1 MTYKPL
7 FSRFLSA
14 APEGKL
20 HFAAHSHH
28 YWPDVTWDAQQQA
41 WLDAAKGADDKWGH
55 LFGRVLPDAQAHIAR
70 VLGLPDPA
78 TIAFAPNTH
87 DFMLRLCSCVEQ
99 RPVRVLSTDGEFLT
113 FARQSARSEEAGQ
126 MQVTRVPVEP
136 LDTFGDRLMD
146 AARSGDFDLVYVS
159 QVFYGSGFVFDRFA
173 ELVDAVR
180 SEDCL
185 IAIDGYHSFM
195 ALPTDLGPV
204 ADRVF
209 FLAGG
214 YKYAMS
220 GEGVCFMHCP
230 PGIAPRPVNTGW
242 FAGFGKLADTQP
254 GQVAY
259 SEDGLRFHGATM
271 DFTPLYRFNAA
282 MQLLVD
288 RGLDVAAIHAHVEAL
303 QRRMIEGL
311 AARPIPVLPLD
322 ALIPGA
328 DAVGQRGHF
337 LTFRTP
343 HAADLH
349 RRLAEAGVATDY
361 RGDRLRF
368 GFAIYHDAED
378 VDELLRRLGQVR

>member
-1 MTYKPL
+1 MSHKHL
-7 FSRFLSA
+7 FSRFFAA
-14 APEGKL
+14 APAGKL

-28 YWPDVTWDAQQQA
+28 YWPDVTWEAQQQA
-41 WLDAAKGADDKWGH
+41 WQDAAASADDKWGH
-55 LFGRVLPDAQAHIAR
+55 LFGEVLGSAQAHVAR
-70 VLGLPDPA
+70 ILGLPDPS

-87 DFMLRLCSCVEQ
+87 EFMLRLVSCVEG
-99 RPVRVLSTDGEFLT
+99 RPVRVLATDGEFLT

-136 LDTFGDRLMD
+136 FDSFADRLLD
-146 AARSGDFDLVYVS
+146 AARTGSFDLVYVS
-159 QVFYGSGFVFDRFA
+159 HVFYGSGFVFDRFRDLA
-173 ELVDAVR
+173 DAVGD
-180 SEDCL
+180 EGCL

-209 FLAGG
+209 FMAGG

-230 PGIAPRPVNTGW
+230 PGFGPRPVNTGW
-242 FAGFGKLADTQP
+242 FAGFGKLADAQP

-259 SEDGLRFHGATM
+259 SADALRFHGATM

-282 MQLLVD
+282 MRLLVD
-288 RGLDVAAIHAHVEAL
+288 EGIDVAHIHAHVGAL
-303 QRRMIEGL
+303 QARMLSALADSPL
-311 AARPIPVLPLD
+311 AALPLTS
-322 ALIPGA
+322 LVPGA
-328 DAVGQRGHF
+328 DAPQRGHF

-343 HAADLH
+343 DAADLH

-368 GFAIYHDAED
+368 GFAIYHDDED
-378 VDELLRRLGQVR
+378 VDELLRRLRSIA

>member
-1 MTYKPL
+1 MTHKPL
-7 FSRFLSA
+7 FSRFFDA
-14 APEGKL
+14 APPGKL

-28 YWPDVTWDAQQQA
+28 YWPDVTFEAQQQA
-41 WLDAAKGADDKWGH
+41 WLDAAAEADDKWGK
-55 LFGRVLPDAQAHIAR
+55 LFGSVLPETQGHIAR
-70 VLGLPDPA
+70 VLGLPDPT

-87 DFMLRLCSCVEQ
+87 DFLLRLCSCVE
-99 RPVRVLSTDGEFLT
+99 RGPVRVLSTDGEFLT

-136 LDTFGDRLMD
+136 FDTFGDRLID

-209 FLAGG
+209 FLGGG

-230 PGIAPRPVNTGW
+230 PGIAKRPVNTGW
-242 FAGFGKLADTQP
+242 FAGFGKLAEAQP

-282 MQLLVD
+282 MRLLVD
-288 RGLDVAAIHAHVEAL
+288 EGLDVARIHAHVEGL
-303 QRRMIEGL
+303 QARMLEGL
-311 AARPIPVLPLD
+311 AAHPVPELPVD
-322 ALIPGA
+322 ALIPGV
-328 DAVGQRGHF
+328 DAVPSRGHF
-337 LTFRTP
+337 LTFRTERAAAL
-343 HAADLH
+343 HA
-349 RRLAEAGVATDY
+349 RLAELGVATDY

-368 GFAIYHDAED
+368 GFAIYHDDED
-378 VDELLRRLGQVR
+378 VDELLRRLRDLA